1 MQVSVIFT
9 TYNSPAWLEKVLV
22 GFFEQSYRN
31 FEIVIADDGSTE
43 ETRLLVQRMRDI
55 SPVPLVHVWQEDA
68 GFQKCRV
75 LNKAILVASGEYLI
89 FTDGDCIPRADFV
102 EQHVQHASPDHFLSG
117 GYFKLPMDI
126 SQAVSTEDI
135 RCQRVFDLHWL
146 RSQGLPL
153 SEKNLKLL
161 ARGWFSSLLNAIS
174 PAKASWN
181 GHNASCHK
189 RHALAVNGFDER
201 MQYGGEDREFGE
213 RLVHMGVTGKRIR
226 YSAICVH
233 LDHKRGY
240 VTAEML
246 ERNAQIR
253 RETAGQKRVRAVA
266 GLDQY
271 KGLDPHAFVVGQ
283 A

>member
-1 MQVSVIFT
+1 MQVSVVFT
-9 TYNSPAWLEKVLV
+9 TYNSTAWLEKVLW
-22 GFFEQSYRN
+22 GFFEQTYPH
-31 FEIVIADDGSTE
+31 FEIVIADDGSSE
-43 ETRLLVQRMRDI
+43 ETRRLVQRMRAM

-68 GFQKCRV
+68 GFQKCRI
-75 LNKAILVASGEYLI
+75 LNKAVLAASGEYLV
-89 FTDGDCIPRADFV
+89 FTDGDCVPRADFV
-102 EQHVQHASPDHFLSG
+102 EQHVRRADDAHFLSG

-126 SQAVSTEDI
+126 SQRITREDI
-135 RCQRVFDLHWL
+135 QSQRVFDLGWL
-146 RSQGLPL
+146 RHLGLPR

-161 ARGWFSSLLNAIS
+161 AGGWVASLLNTIS

-189 RHALAVNGFDER
+189 RHILAANGFDER

-213 RLVHMGVTGKRIR
+213 RLVHLGLAGKRIR

-240 VTAEML
+240 VKEEMIL
-246 ERNAQIR
+246 RNAQIR
-253 RETAGQKRVRAVA
+253 RETAKHRTVRAVV

-271 KGLDPHAFVVGQ
+271 QGMDPGSFIVQ
-283 A
+283 PE